1 MCHSATLNRR
11 AAGCALANRR
21 VIVLLLPALFLI
33 GAAAAQTAPQPDWR
47 HIGNGGIDAP
57 LASPGSGRVA
67 RVWFSPDGSRLYART
82 AYGQV
87 FETLD
92 RENWRPSTA
101 APPPAEDSEAPP
113 DGAAG
118 VRRNPVEPNQL
129 YAFGA
134 NLLRSDDGGGSWRNL
149 TAFRNASIIGSGMR
163 DAAISPDG
171 GEEVVV
177 ANDVG
182 LWRSMDGG
190 VSWAGMNESLP
201 NLPVVRFS
209 GLPESTR
216 GVRIATDGFGV
227 VEWAPGEKR
236 AWRPVGPDSGE
247 LERRTASAAIGADIT
262 ASAGAGDYRYAG
274 GADGRIWASLDA
286 GRTWNSPAATDRG
299 AVQAIW
305 VDPEEPRVA
314 LAALAGPRGPRV
326 LRTVNAGQF
335 WDDLTANLPGDAAA
349 RGVTADRAAG
359 AIYVATDRGV
369 FTAPADLNAPAPARP
384 WTQLEGLPA
393 ARALDVRLDPGG
405 NQLFV
410 ALEGYGIYAAMAPH
424 RYRSPRLV
432 NAADFSARPAAP
444 GSLLSL
450 LGSRVLAAQA
460 AGVSFPVLATTE
472 TESQIQVPFD
482 IDGRVSLAL
491 DTAGGTVQ
499 VPLPVRAIS
508 PAIFVDRDGAPLIL
522 NADTG
527 VLLDGMN
534 PARSNYR
541 LQVLATGLGAVR
553 PEWPAGRPG
562 PAQNPPE
569 VVAPVR
575 AFLDRSPVDVT
586 RAVLAPGY
594 IGLYLIEIQLPAIVN
609 SGSSELYIEAGGEES
624 NRVSI
629 IIEP

>member
-11 AAGCALANRR
+11 AAGCARANRR
-21 VIVLLLPALFLI
+21 VMAVVPAALFLI
-33 GAAAAQTAPQPDWR
+33 GAAAAQTAPAPDWR
-47 HIGNGGIDAP
+47 RIGNGGIDAP
-57 LASPGSGRVA
+57 LASPGSGRVE

-87 FETLD
+87 FETSD
-92 RENWRPSTA
+92 RENWQPSEA
-101 APPPAEDSEAPP
+101 APPPSEDF
-113 DGAAG
+113 GALPEGATG
-118 VRRNPVEPNQL
+118 VCRNPLDPNQA
-129 YAFGA
+129 YAYGA
-134 NLLRSDDGGGSWRNL
+134 NLLRSDDGGVSWRNL
-149 TAFRNASIIGSGMR
+149 TAYRNASIIGSGMR
-163 DAAISPDG
+163 DAAVSPAG

-182 LWRSMDGG
+182 LWRSADGG

-201 NLPVVRFS
+201 NLPVTRFS
-209 GLPESTR
+209 GLPQSTR
-216 GVRIATDGFGV
+216 GVRIVTDGYGI

-236 AWRPVGPDSGE
+236 AWRPAGPDTGE
-247 LERRTASAAIGADIT
+247 PERRAASAAIGSEVAT
-262 ASAGAGDYRYAG
+262 TAGAGDYRYAG
-274 GADGRIWASLDA
+274 GADGRIWVSLDA
-286 GRTWNSPAATDRG
+286 GRTWSSPAAGDRG
-299 AVQAIW
+299 AVRAIW
-305 VDPEEPRVA
+305 VDQEEPRIA
-314 LAALAGPRGPRV
+314 MAALAGPAGPRV
-326 LRTVNAGQF
+326 LRTVNGGQF
-335 WDDLTANLPGDAAA
+335 WDDLTADLPDGAAA
-349 RGVTADRAAG
+349 HGVTGDRAAG
-359 AIYVATDRGV
+359 VVYVATDQGV

-384 WTQLEGLPA
+384 WTRLEGLPA

-410 ALEGYGIYAAMAPH
+410 ALEGYGVYAAMAPH

-432 NAADFSARPAAP
+432 NAADFSSRPAAP

-450 LGSRVLAAQA
+450 LGARVTAAEA
-460 AGVSFPVLATTE
+460 ANTAFPVLATTDA
-472 TESQIQVPFD
+472 ESQIQVPFNVN
-482 IDGRVSLAL
+482 GRVSLSL
-491 DTAGGTVQ
+491 DTTAGALQ
-499 VPLPVRAIS
+499 VPLPVRPVS
-508 PAIFVDRDGAPLIL
+508 PAIFVDRDGAPLVL
-522 NADTG
+522 DADTG
-527 VLLDGMN
+527 VLLDGSN

-541 LQVLATGLGAVR
+541 LVVLATGLGAVR
-553 PEWPAGRPG
+553 PEWPAGQPA

-629 IIEP
+629 VIEP